1 MLCFIDFGSIY
12 LLTAI
17 PWRFGKLRFQNIGIG
32 FFRFCVHK
40 IFQGILPFSGD
51 KLVADISSMHR
62 FSIRHSVLLMLR
74 RSLKYIH
81 PALLARKSR
90 REISW
95 FVLICRN
102 PLLLILIG
110 FEDFYVLCNTIPE
123 SCCALSLRTF
133 WLSQHLPV
141 CQRNRDSRFFVWM

>member
-51 KLVADISSMHR
+51 KLVCRYFFNASFQHT
-62 FSIRHSVLLMLR
+62 
-74 RSLKYIH
+74 
-81 PALLARKSR
+81 ALCTVDATQ
-90 REISW
+90 
-95 FVLICRN
+95 V
-102 PLLLILIG
+102 
-110 FEDFYVLCNTIPE
+110 
-123 SCCALSLRTF
+123 A
-133 WLSQHLPV
+133 
-141 CQRNRDSRFFVWM
+141 